1 MSNIHKKPKVVCMVP
16 ARLGST
22 RLPGKALKDI
32 MGLPMIIHTCKRAQL
47 AKTVD
52 AVYLVT
58 DTDEELKVV
67 GEAHGINVIMTGL
80 PPSNATRSSAKAA
93 ENIDCDIVMV
103 LQGDEPLVNPN
114 HIDVIVQALLDDL
127 SLQVSIGATPFA
139 KHNSISD
146 IKAVLDLEG
155 NVLYCSRTD
164 IPVTNNKGEVK
175 EMTKLCFIVPFR
187 KSIIQQYMTWEETPL
202 EKIEDNHF
210 LRLLEHGVRMKAV
223 MIEGGKISVDTQAD
237 LDEVRELMKEDK
249 LRLTYMKDI

>member
-1 MSNIHKKPKVVCMVP
+1 MVP
-16 ARLGST
+16 AKLDST

-32 MGLPMIIHTCKRAQL
+32 MGMPMIIHTCKRAQL
-47 AKTVD
+47 AKTIN

-67 GEAHGINVIMTGL
+67 GEAHGINVIMTGM
-80 PPSNATRSSAKAA
+80 PPSNATKSSAKAA
-93 ENIDCDIVMV
+93 ENIDCDIVVV
-103 LQGDEPLVNPN
+103 LQGDEPLVSPD
-114 HIDVIVQALLDDL
+114 HIDAIVQALIDDP
-127 SLQVSIGATPFA
+127 SLQVSIGATPFT

-146 IKAVLDLEG
+146 IKAVLDLGG

-175 EMTKLCFIVPFR
+175 EMTKLCFTVPFR
-187 KSIIQQYMTWEETPL
+187 KSMLQQYMTWEETPL

-210 LRLLEHGVRMKAV
+210 LRLLEHGVRMRAV

-249 LRLTYMKDI
+249 LRLRYM

>member
-1 MSNIHKKPKVVCMVP
+1 MINMQKKPKVICMVP

-47 AKTVD
+47 AKTID

-58 DTDEELKVV
+58 DTDEELKTV
-67 GEAHGINVIMTGL
+67 GESHGINVVMTGL

-93 ENIDCDIVMV
+93 ENIDYDIAVV
-103 LQGDEPLVNPN
+103 LQGDEPLVNPD
-114 HIDVIVQALLDDL
+114 HIDAIVQALLDDP
-127 SLQVSIGATPFA
+127 SLQISIGATPFT
-139 KHNSISD
+139 KHNSLSD

-155 NVLYCSRTD
+155 NVLYCSRAD

-175 EMTKLCFIVPFR
+175 EMNKLCFIVPFR
-187 KSIIQQYMTWEETPL
+187 KSMIEEYATWEETPL

-210 LRLLEHGVRMKAV
+210 LRILEHGIRMRAV
-223 MIEGGKISVDTQAD
+223 KIEGSKISVDTQSD
-237 LDEVRELMKEDK
+237 LDEVREMMKGDK
-249 LRLTYMKDI
+249 VRLRYM